1 MTLTEVVE
9 AFAKDLD
16 RQVRM
21 KLNVMEEEA
30 QNQLVDPFKLH
41 SDNM

>member
-1 MTLTEVVE
+1 MHLQVICSDSMSLSEVVE

-30 QNQLVDPFKLH
+30 QN
-41 SDNM
+41 